1 MMSVDPTGQFAYET
15 NSGPYNVSAFSIDSD
30 TGELAEIFYLEF
42 IARGTSHIPY
52 KGPSGGD

>member
-30 TGELAEIFYLEF
+30 AGELAEI
-42 IARGTSHIPY
+42 I
-52 KGPSGGD
+52 